1 MMISH
6 KAASVNE
13 YIAGF
18 PEEIQNRLQSVR
30 ETIKKT
36 APEAEEVI
44 SYQMPAYKLNGILV
58 YFAACK
64 NHLGFYPA
72 STGIASFT
80 KELEGYKTSK
90 GAVQFPYDQPV
101 PMDLISRI
109 VAFRV
114 AENQEKKARKK
125 G

>member
-1 MMISH
+1 MMIPH

-18 PEEIQNRLQSVR
+18 PEEIQDRLQSIR
-30 ETIKKT
+30 ETIRNM

-72 STGIASFT
+72 STGITVFSR
-80 KELEGYKTSK
+80 ELSGYKTSK
-90 GAVQFPYDQPV
+90 GAVQFPYDRPL
-101 PMDLISRI
+101 PLDLIAQI

-114 AENQEKKARKK
+114 AENREKKARKK

>member
-1 MMISH
+1 MMIPH

-18 PEEIQNRLQSVR
+18 PEEIQDRLQSIR
-30 ETIKKT
+30 ETIRKA

-72 STGIASFT
+72 STGIAVFSS
-80 KELEGYKTSK
+80 ELADFKTSK
-90 GAVQFPYDQPV
+90 GAVQFPYDRPL
-101 PMDLISRI
+101 PLELIAQI
-109 VAFRV
+109 VAFRD
-114 AENQEKKARKK
+114 AENREKKARKK